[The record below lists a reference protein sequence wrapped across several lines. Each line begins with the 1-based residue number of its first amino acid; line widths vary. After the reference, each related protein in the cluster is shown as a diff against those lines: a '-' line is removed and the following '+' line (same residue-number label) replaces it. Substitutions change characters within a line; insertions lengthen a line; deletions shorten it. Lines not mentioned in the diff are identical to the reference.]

1 MVKTWDLSRLIKKS
15 HCYQDFLRDFRLKT
29 KVAGIIS
36 RNPWI
41 HIVLWS
47 QIQKTPKRF
56 DPCLYDTNPDLFC
69 IMVHQSKLGKIR
81 FELYI
86 TNPANF
92 QKIHEFTNPHK
103 PLVHRRT
110 SNQSK
115 SIKTFGTRRW
125 RRDKIRSRFLWET
138 MTKKDRWQRLDN
150 WIMYYIEMSFT
161 CSCWSLP
168 CESLM
173 RSILFWRMRICFNF
187 IISMAAKCSEVWG
200 WGQDSLPAG
209 KTQFVMPTFLLNND
223 WKT

>member
-36 RNPWI
+36 WNPWI

-56 DPCLYDTNPDLFC
+56 DPCLYDKNPDLFC
-69 IMVHQSKLGKIR
+69 IMVHESKLGKIR

-92 QKIHEFTNPHK
+92 QKIHEFMNPHK
-103 PLVHRRT
+103 PLVYRHRH
-110 SNQSK
+110 
-115 SIKTFGTRRW
+115 
-125 RRDKIRSRFLWET
+125 
-138 MTKKDRWQRLDN
+138 N

-168 CESLM
+168 CESLT

-209 KTQFVMPTFLLNND
+209 KNTICYADFFTE
-223 WKT
+223 